1 MATRNS
7 WGSIRKLPS
16 GRYQARYTHAGRSYK
31 APMTFVKKRV
41 AQAWLAK
48 EQARLNQEA
57 AGIAQPE
64 EEPALLNGS
73 KTIKQLSHAYL
84 HFCEERGL
92 APATLRDY
100 RSYMT
105 KHINPPLGDIRCD
118 ELTET
123 AIKQWDTSHNW
134 PSHSRRKKAIDR
146 LNALIVY
153 GAKNGYLHH
162 LKADLPTRRTRNKQR
177 CTRTL
182 SPAEISQLRELV
194 PPEYAVMID
203 LAAWG
208 ALRFNEI
215 QCLRRMDL
223 DLSKGVVRVRR
234 GISRGIGGQLIEGLP
249 KTDAA
254 QRDVTL
260 PAECAK
266 RVTEHMHTFVSKDKD
281 ALVVHMAGKP
291 GAFLTNKSMH
301 AWYDRA
307 VTQLGYPGYR
317 FHDLRHTGL
326 TLYGRAGATLADLT
340 ARAGHSDVGAVMI
353 YQHSAVERDRALA
366 ARMEK
371 LGE

>member
-194 PPEYAVMID
+194 PPEYAVMI
-203 LAAWG
+203 
-208 ALRFNEI
+208 
-215 QCLRRMDL
+215 
-223 DLSKGVVRVRR
+223 
-234 GISRGIGGQLIEGLP
+234 
-249 KTDAA
+249 
-254 QRDVTL
+254 
-260 PAECAK
+260 
-266 RVTEHMHTFVSKDKD
+266 
-281 ALVVHMAGKP
+281 
-291 GAFLTNKSMH
+291 
-301 AWYDRA
+301 
-307 VTQLGYPGYR
+307 
-317 FHDLRHTGL
+317 
-326 TLYGRAGATLADLT
+326 
-340 ARAGHSDVGAVMI
+340 